1 MSRQSG
7 AVESCHTQWS
17 VSVIILYKQV
27 RKVNSTLW
35 QCHTTKSYIICKPS
49 EQWTVPQW
57 SLYFCCKKMH
67 LICDAGGGGRGKLL
81 IVQESKVNWKFTFQS
96 NLKKKGEK
104 KKGRKRDTMV
114 ARLNRTTRGTQ
125 VRPKW
130 RHTHS
135 RALKKLLG
143 MDGWAGALHI
153 MGFTEQQN
161 ETVRTDT
168 TSTVTTSLWT
178 IKHRNVE
185 MFCGQP
191 WQRTILIICNAHKL
205 LCSHFCVQQLS
216 IRIFCEFFIFDPF
229 THFSIIFPLI

>member
-96 NLKKKGEK
+96 NLKKKGK
-104 KKGRKRDTMV
+104 KKKEEKETPWLQDSTEPCV
-114 ARLNRTTRGTQ
+114 E
-125 VRPKW
+125 PKW
-130 RHTHS
+130 DRNEGTLTPGHWRNCSTW
-135 RALKKLLG
+135 
-143 MDGWAGALHI
+143 MDGQVL
-153 MGFTEQQN
+153 FTSWDSQSSK
-161 ETVRTDT
+161 T
-168 TSTVTTSLWT
+168 
-178 IKHRNVE
+178 K
-185 MFCGQP
+185 P
-191 WQRTILIICNAHKL
+191 WGLT
-205 LCSHFCVQQLS
+205 QLQ
-216 IRIFCEFFIFDPF
+216 
-229 THFSIIFPLI
+229 L